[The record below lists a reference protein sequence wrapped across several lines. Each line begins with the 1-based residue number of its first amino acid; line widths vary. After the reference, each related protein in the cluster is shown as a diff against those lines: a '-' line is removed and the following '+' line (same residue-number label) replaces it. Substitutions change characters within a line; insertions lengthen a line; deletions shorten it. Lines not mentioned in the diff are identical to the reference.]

1 MKKVVVVSLI
11 EKDKQEDLDVMILK
25 IVNQKMK
32 KKLKK
37 MIKKKNNLQFQKVI
51 LIGLMKKRKKI
62 MKEKKWIII
71 VMKMGEIYIKKR
83 KLIKKDINNYQIN
96 LMNFDFVLVILL

>member
-37 MIKKKNNLQFQKVI
+37 MIKK
-51 LIGLMKKRKKI
+51 
-62 MKEKKWIII
+62 
-71 VMKMGEIYIKKR
+71 
-83 KLIKKDINNYQIN
+83 
-96 LMNFDFVLVILL
+96 